1 MTKNK
6 YISFDW
12 WWGGWNNIR
21 MTYELVGSLSYV
33 SGRTIILP
41 PKGYCLFFAEHNDK
55 STFIDMW
62 DVLDKEK
69 FTSQYNCIEYK
80 DSPLTK
86 YESNNQYF
94 ENICDDINCIT
105 FGDKPKNWGPQNFIA
120 KGLIYHSIENI
131 KHFNKFNVDNRDLY
145 NIYSEEDIIH
155 FPRNLFGHFG
165 YHVYPPNDTARKIL
179 QQKVKNGIRFKQ
191 KFYDEANKLM
201 GGDYDAIHIRRGD
214 FKYVHTTLV
223 EKQYKELPS
232 LLEGRVRKNVPLY
245 IATDEKDLSLFD
257 NLKSEY
263 NIVFLSDL
271 KKNIQTIDMT
281 LDTIIASN
289 ANIFLGSRMST
300 FSDYINILR
309 GYNNKKDFSRES
321 LNFKHNN
328 LIYKKYPWESEPYA
342 WHNLWGE
349 LYYGEI

>member
-21 MTYELVGSLSYV
+21 MTYELAGSLSYV

-55 STFIDMW
+55 STFMDMW

-69 FTSQYNCIEYK
+69 FISQYDCIEYK
-80 DSPLTK
+80 DSPLAK
-86 YESNNQYF
+86 YESKNQYF

-105 FGDKPKNWGPQNFIA
+105 FGDEPKNWGPQNFIS
-120 KGLIYHSIENI
+120 KGLMYHSIESI
-131 KHFNKFNVDNRDLY
+131 EHFDKFNIDNRALY
-145 NIYSEEDIIH
+145 NIYSEDEVIH

-201 GGDYDAIHIRRGD
+201 SGDYDAIHIRRGD

-271 KKNIQTIDMT
+271 KENIQTIDMT

-349 LYYGEI
+349 LYYREI

>member
-41 PKGYCLFFAEHNDK
+41 PKGYCLFFAEHNNK
-55 STFIDMW
+55 STFMDMW

-69 FTSQYNCIEYK
+69 FISQYDCIEYK
-80 DSPLTK
+80 DSPLAK
-86 YESNNQYF
+86 YESKNQYF
-94 ENICDDINCIT
+94 ENICDDIDCIT
-105 FGDKPKNWGPQNFIA
+105 FGDEPKNWGPQNFIS
-120 KGLIYHSIENI
+120 KGLMYHSIESI
-131 KHFNKFNVDNRDLY
+131 EHFDKFNIDNRALY
-145 NIYSEEDIIH
+145 NIYSEDEVIH

-201 GGDYDAIHIRRGD
+201 SGDYDAIHIRRGD

-232 LLEGRVRKNVPLY
+232 LLEGRIRKNVPLY

-271 KKNIQTIDMT
+271 KENIQTIDMT